1 MNSSVAMTF
10 GDTNKKRN
18 TIIPYREINTNRS
31 VMDPLFIALSLYRR
45 RKFEASAAICSE
57 QLAKNAFDQA
67 FWALKM
73 QCLTR
78 QIYVDDIEA
87 DEEGIAESVLS
98 DEVIADVARP
108 GTSLKTAGMTRITTT
123 SQAVRPV
130 TQSGRP
136 ITGVIRPGTQG
147 GSESMEA
154 ALMAPR
160 TAKTSRPMT
169 SSSGRFVRLGTASML
184 SSGTDEGPFINI
196 ARLNIPKYAK
206 NPCLARP
213 LFEYILF
220 HENDVRV
227 ALDLA
232 AQTTQASN
240 FNDWWW
246 KLQLG
251 KCYYKV
257 GLLRD
262 AETQFKS
269 CLKHHEIT
277 VDPFLWLGKVYIRL
291 DQPLSAIDV
300 YKQGL
305 DRFPTQLTLNL
316 ARVEEALN
324 HGEEAVKLYRSVVKT
339 DAMSVES
346 IACIAMHHFYTDQ
359 PEIALRY
366 YRRILQMNAPCS
378 EVYNNLGLCCYF
390 CQQFDLVI
398 TCFERALLYSD
409 SDETTAEIWYNIGHV
424 ALGTGDK
431 TLASQCFK
439 LALVANNS
447 HAESYNNL
455 GVIESSK
462 KNMPAAKS
470 LFQSSASNGSHL
482 YEPKYNMALVSE
494 DLGNFDD
501 AYRYVEEA
509 LTIFPTFYPAKEL
522 RDKLRKMYDAV

>member
-1 MNSSVAMTF
+1 
-10 GDTNKKRN
+10 
-18 TIIPYREINTNRS
+18 
-31 VMDPLFIALSLYRR
+31 MDPLFKALSLYRR
-45 RKFEASAAICSE
+45 RKFEESANVCSHE
-57 QLAKNAFDQA
+57 LTKNPFDQA
-67 FWALKM
+67 FWSLKM

-78 QIYVDDIEA
+78 QIYVDDVEA

-108 GTSLKTAGMTRITTT
+108 GTSLKTAAVNRMTGMTT
-123 SQAVRPV
+123 SQAIRPV

-136 ITGVIRPGTQG
+136 ITGVLRPGTQG
-147 GSESMEA
+147 ASESMEA
-154 ALMAPR
+154 ALSAPR

-184 SSGTDEGPFINI
+184 TSGSEGPFINL
-196 ARLNIPKYAK
+196 ARLNISKYAA
-206 NPCLARP
+206 NASLAKP

-220 HENDVRV
+220 HENDVRI

-232 AQTTQASN
+232 AQATQASE
-240 FNDWWW
+240 FKDWWW

-251 KCYYKV
+251 KCYYRV

-269 CLKHHEIT
+269 CLKHHETT

-300 YKQGL
+300 YKQGV
-305 DRFPTQLTLNL
+305 DRFPSELTLNL

-324 HGEEAVKLYRSVVKT
+324 RGDEAVKLYRSVLKT
-339 DAMSVES
+339 DSMSVES

-359 PEIALRY
+359 PEVALRF
-366 YRRILQMNAPCS
+366 YRRILQMNAPCA
-378 EVYNNLGLCCYF
+378 EIYNNLGLCCYF

-409 SDETTAEIWYNIGHV
+409 SDETTAEVWYNLGHV
-424 ALGTGDK
+424 ALGSGDRQ
-431 TLASQCFK
+431 LASQCFK
-439 LALVANNS
+439 LALVANNA
-447 HAESYNNL
+447 HAESFNNL

-470 LFQSSASNGSHL
+470 LFQASASNGSHL
-482 YEPKYNMALVSE
+482 YEPRYNLALVSE
-494 DLGNFDD
+494 DMGNYDD
-501 AYRYVEEA
+501 SYKFVQESIK
-509 LTIFPTFYPAKEL
+509 IFPTFYPATEL
-522 RDKLRKMYDAV
+522 FNKLRKMYEAV